1 MNLDAIN
8 RYRVPKFIFYLVYRG
23 ASYRFA
29 YNHVLSQIT
38 AAKKPRQSYKVG
50 VIYKQFNKLRK
61 IWVRRVKTL
70 VTNDLWTP
78 GYREIAESVHSSVR
92 RRLFCTPH
100 CVELKN
106 PHHRGRPCSE
116 FNFCPFCYARRMS
129 ALYRKANTFLN
140 SIPAAERANY
150 FVTCRVRQI
159 TVTAAGFSSA
169 IIWSPS
175 RARAAKKTLREALQR
190 EQQRYKET
198 SRNVRCHTAGS
209 AHYIVVNPTNTG
221 WVIESRLFTFSKGKP
236 KNLFVRHKRARTV
249 HFLTEPLLDRKTME
263 RALAPFVAYPKGLL
277 YGFEELAAV
286 ALQARYNLR
295 LFKTTGCLR
304 KKSDGKSAAHSGLDS
319 DQESLEVSD

>member
-29 YNHVLSQIT
+29 YKHVLAPVTS
-38 AAKKPRQSYKVG
+38 AKKTRCSYNVG
-50 VIYKQFNKLRK
+50 VVYKQFNKLRK
-61 IWVRRVKTL
+61 IWVRRVKSL

-78 GYREIAESVHSSVR
+78 GYREIEESVHSSVR

-116 FNFCPFCYARRMS
+116 FNFCPFCFARRMS
-129 ALYRKANTFLN
+129 GLYRKAHTFFN
-140 SIPAAERANY
+140 SIPDADKCNY

-159 TVTAAGFSSA
+159 TVKAVGFSPA
-169 IIWSPS
+169 FIWSPS
-175 RARAAKKTLREALQR
+175 RALAAKKTLREALRR
-190 EQQRYKET
+190 EQQRYQET
-198 SRNVRCHTAGS
+198 CRNLRCHAEGS
-209 AHYIVVNPTNTG
+209 AHYIVINPTNNG
-221 WVIESRLFTFSKGKP
+221 WVIESRLFMFSKGKP
-236 KNLFVRHKRARTV
+236 KNVFVRHKRARTLYFAV
-249 HFLTEPLLDRKTME
+249 EPMHDRRAME

-277 YGFEELAAV
+277 YGFEELAAA

-304 KKSDGKSAAHSGLDS
+304 KKSDDSSVAHSGHGG
-319 DQESLEVSD
+319 DQEAPDLPD